1 MYFPLKTG
9 LVISRLFSS
18 HSLHTHNFKTPIHQT
33 LHRLLEQCSSMPHL
47 RQLHAQIIL
56 HGLTNQNLTLGK
68 LVSFCSVSDAGDL
81 RYAQLVF
88 DQVRGPNKYMYNS
101 LIRGYSNSNDPFKA
115 MSLYYQMINSGLSP
129 NEFTLPFVLK
139 VCAAKTAYWEGVAVH
154 CQAVKLGIGCQV
166 CVQNA
171 LINVY
176 SVFGLVHCARNVFD
190 EMSERSLVSWNSMIG
205 GYSGVGFAKE
215 AFGLFR
221 EIRGLGVEPD
231 QYTLVSLLSVCSQ
244 GCDLDLGRYL
254 HHYVVVSGM
263 VVDQILRNALLDMY
277 GKCGHLASAQM
288 VFHQMSYKN
297 VVSWT
302 SMVRAYAKHGCI
314 EVARMF
320 FDQMPLKNVVSW
332 NSLILC
338 YIREGQCREALD
350 LFQKMLKS
358 GEVPDEATVVFV
370 LSACSQVGDLVIG
383 KGTHDYISMRNIALT
398 VTLHNSL
405 LDMYAKCGAVGIAMD
420 LFNQMPEKNLVSW
433 NIVIGALALHGRG
446 SEAIRIFEQMQEG
459 AIWPDEITFIGL
471 LSACS
476 HSGLLDLGRH
486 YFGRMKSVYRISP
499 EIEHYACMVD
509 LLGRCGCLEEAITLM
524 RGMPMKPDIVVWG
537 AMLGACRIH
546 GNVDLPKLILKQLL
560 ELERHGSGLYVLL
573 ANIFG
578 EAHRWEDVKNIR
590 KLIKDGGVIKSRAVS
605 SIEVDGSVYEF
616 MVDENRHVISST
628 IYSMLD
634 QLTDHLK
641 SIRCHPSGMFDVE
654 ELYIML

>member
-1 MYFPLKTG
+1 MYFPLKHTT
-9 LVISRLFSS
+9 VILSRLFSS
-18 HSLHTHNFKTPIHQT
+18 HSFHTHNFKTPIHQT
-33 LHRLLEQCSSMPHL
+33 LHHLLEQCSSMTHL
-47 RQLHAQIIL
+47 KQLHAQIIL
-56 HGLTNQNLTLGK
+56 HSLTSENLTVGK
-68 LVSFCSVSDAGDL
+68 LISFCSVSASGDL
-81 RYAQLVF
+81 RYAQLMF
-88 DQVRGPNKYMYNS
+88 DQVHEPNKYMYNS
-101 LIRGYSNSNDPFKA
+101 LIRGYSNSNDTFNA
-115 MSLYYQMINSGLSP
+115 MSLYYHMINSGLSP

-166 CVQNA
+166 CAQNG

-176 SVFGLVHCARNVFD
+176 SVCGLVHCARNVFD

-205 GYSGVGFAKE
+205 GYSGVGYVKE

-221 EIRGLGVEPD
+221 EMRGFGVEPD
-231 QYTLVSLLSVCSQ
+231 KYTLVNLLSVCSQ
-244 GCDLDLGRYL
+244 NCDLDLGRYL

-277 GKCGHLASAQM
+277 GKCGHLASAEM
-288 VFHQMSYKN
+288 VFDQMSCKN

-314 EVARMF
+314 GVAQKF

-332 NSLILC
+332 NSLISC
-338 YIREGQCREALD
+338 YVREGQCREALSI
-350 LFQKMLKS
+350 FQKMLNS
-358 GEVPDEATVVFV
+358 DVVPDEATLVFV

-383 KGTHDYISMRNIALT
+383 KEAHDHISKSNIALH
-398 VTLHNSL
+398 VTLYNSL
-405 LDMYAKCGAVGIAMD
+405 LDMYAKCGAVGTAMD
-420 LFNQMPEKNLVSW
+420 IFTQIPEKNIVSW
-433 NIVIGALALHGRG
+433 NIIISALALHGYG

-459 AIWPDEITFIGL
+459 GIWPDEITFIGL

-476 HSGLLDLGRH
+476 HSGLLDLGRF
-486 YFGRMKSVYRISP
+486 YFERMKSVYRISP
-499 EIEHYACMVD
+499 EIEHYACMVH
-509 LLGRCGCLEEAITLM
+509 LLGRRGCVEEAITLM

-546 GNVDLPKLILKQLL
+546 GNVDLAKLILKQLL
-560 ELERHGSGLYVLL
+560 ELELHGSGLYVLL

-590 KLIKDGGVIKSRAVS
+590 KLIKDGGVLKNRAVS
-605 SIEVDGSVYEF
+605 SIEINGRVYEF
-616 MVDENRHVISST
+616 MVDDNRHALSSS
-628 IYSMLD
+628 IYSILD

-641 SIRCHPSGMFDVE
+641 SLGYNPTALFDIE
-654 ELYIML
+654 EL